1 MTSIKNKGTLRRK
14 EFVSPCSPSGSEV
27 RAGTQGRAWRQEQS
41 RGHRGLLLTG
51 FLQMPFQSTLLC
63 NWGLPAGESPVLSS
77 LVSPMSVI
85 NEKIPQICPQGN
97 LLEVFSQL
105 KFFFPDDISLS
116 LADKKHL
123 SSQLL
128 WDSGVL
134 LGTHKLPF
142 LLSWDAG
149 SVNSVDV
156 SVFNQ

>member
-1 MTSIKNKGTLRRK
+1 
-14 EFVSPCSPSGSEV
+14 
-27 RAGTQGRAWRQEQS
+27 
-41 RGHRGLLLTG
+41 
-51 FLQMPFQSTLLC
+51 
-63 NWGLPAGESPVLSS
+63 
-77 LVSPMSVI
+77 MSVI

-116 LADKKHL
+116 LADKKPRAQHL

-134 LGTHKLPF
+134 LGTHKLLF